1 MINELPT
8 ILKIALRPLKN
19 KLRFD
24 YLKNNFRK
32 IRANIIHAHFAHV
45 GWEAIKL
52 KDALKLPLVVSFM
65 DTIISQFLLSI
76 LFGKND
82 TRPCLKKLI

>member
-8 ILKIALRPLKN
+8 ILKLALRPLKN

-24 YLKNNFRK
+24 YLKIILGK
-32 IRANIIHAHFAHV
+32 SELNIIHAHFAHV

-52 KDALKLPLVVSFM
+52 KDALKLPLVVSFYGY
-65 DTIISQFLLSI
+65 DYQSVPFKYPIWK
-76 LFGKND
+76 KND
-82 TRPCLKKLI
+82 GLV